1 MKKDFSFSAPEI
13 KKKIVIISDAHK
25 LNIESQNA
33 LLKILEEPS
42 QDLLFILETHSL
54 ESLLST
60 IKSRCWIINFPPLN
74 RDEVY
79 KFFFSQYKDKMQQ
92 ETFNKIFNLFN
103 CNNLDKVIELLNEY
117 IDNSEDVKI
126 DDNFSFP
133 FIDLFRA
140 IYVLNFNK
148 AFHFLE
154 KWGINESIREKSNEL
169 IFELQ
174 NFCKSII
181 ATKLELDE
189 KRGDLIKLSEYI
201 DISKLS
207 KLIDFL
213 NNFEYLNTTIYIN
226 IKSLWLKIFLLIN
239 NSFIKKR

>member
-1 MKKDFSFSAPEI
+1 MKRDFSFSAPEI
-13 KKKIVIISDAHK
+13 KKKVVVISDAHK

-79 KFFFSQYKDKMQQ
+79 KFFFSQYKDKIPQ
-92 ETFNKIFNLFN
+92 ETFDKIFNLFN
-103 CNNLDKVIELLNEY
+103 GNNLDEIIELLNEH
-117 IDNSEDVKI
+117 INNSEDVKI
-126 DDNFSFP
+126 DDSFS

-154 KWGINESIREKSNEL
+154 KYGVNESVREKSNEL
-169 IFELQ
+169 VFELQ

-189 KRGDLIKLSEYI
+189 KRSELIKLSEHI

-213 NNFEYLNTTIYIN
+213 NNFEYLNTTLYIN

>member
-1 MKKDFSFSAPEI
+1 MP
-13 KKKIVIISDAHK
+13 
-25 LNIESQNA
+25 
-33 LLKILEEPS
+33 
-42 QDLLFILETHSL
+42 
-54 ESLLST
+54 
-60 IKSRCWIINFPPLN
+60 
-74 RDEVY
+74 
-79 KFFFSQYKDKMQQ
+79 Q
-92 ETFNKIFNLFN
+92 ETFDKIFKLFN
-103 CNNLDKVIELLNEY
+103 GNNLDEIIDLLDEF
-117 IDNSEDVKI
+117 IDNSDDVKS

-133 FIDLFRA
+133 FLDLFRA

-154 KWGINESIREKSNEL
+154 EWGINEFSRQKSNAL

-189 KRGDLIKLSEYI
+189 KRSELIKLSEYI
-201 DISKLS
+201 DITKLN

-213 NNFEYLNTTIYIN
+213 NNFEYLNTTLYIN

>member
-1 MKKDFSFSAPEI
+1 MKRDFSFSAPEI
-13 KKKIVIISDAHK
+13 KKKVVVISDAHK

-79 KFFFSQYKDKMQQ
+79 KFFFSQYKDKIPQ
-92 ETFNKIFNLFN
+92 ETFDKIFNLFN
-103 CNNLDKVIELLNEY
+103 GNNLDEIIELLNEY
-117 IDNSEDVKI
+117 INNSEDVKI
-126 DDNFSFP
+126 DDSFS

-148 AFHFLE
+148 AFHLLE
-154 KWGINESIREKSNEL
+154 KYGVNESVREKSNEL
-169 IFELQ
+169 VFELQ

-189 KRGDLIKLSEYI
+189 KRSELIKLSEHI
-201 DISKLS
+201 NISKLS

-213 NNFEYLNTTIYIN
+213 NNFEYLNTTLYIN